1 MEELIEELEDDSIFG
16 LQAPAE
22 ACHWSEAQIRTYFE
36 SDGEQFPAAPP
47 APTPAATVPSLPRPS
62 KPPAWPPLQ
71 PLIAEAAR
79 TCGIR
84 EPSFDTVARM
94 MAMCCDNTQFE
105 QLANLAALL
114 LSDLDDPQNNNPAQ
128 VATADCD
135 AGQP

>member
-16 LQAPAE
+16 LKAPAE
-22 ACHWSEAQIRTYFE
+22 ACHWSEAQIQTFFE
-36 SDGEQFPAAPP
+36 SDGEQLPAAPP
-47 APTPAATVPSLPRPS
+47 APTPPPRPS

-71 PLIAEAAR
+71 PQIAEAAR
-79 TCGIR
+79 TCGLC

-94 MAMCCDNTQFE
+94 MAMCCNSAQFE

-114 LSDLDDPQNNNPAQ
+114 LSDLDDLQNNNPAQ
-128 VATADCD
+128 VATADCH